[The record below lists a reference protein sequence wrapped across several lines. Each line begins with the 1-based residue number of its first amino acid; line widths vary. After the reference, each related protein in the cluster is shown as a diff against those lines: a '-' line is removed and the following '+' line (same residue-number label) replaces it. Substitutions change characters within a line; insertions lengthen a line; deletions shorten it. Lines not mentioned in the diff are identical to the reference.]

1 MNCRE
6 RMMMAIEDSC
16 SNPPV
21 VVPYLQ
27 YYFPEVV
34 DQVTSFDRDDLLQ
47 GELEVR
53 VEAQSQLHAY
63 FDCDWVRV
71 TVDRERVR
79 KQFGERAL
87 WRPAGDPVPAEELL
101 ENGLYDVAAEVTRR
115 FCDDKFIYG
124 RVGIPYGA
132 LFGDWS
138 DIAGALIALHR
149 EPDRCK
155 QVMEDA
161 IPQRLEE
168 IQAWAEVGV
177 DGLWL
182 GQWLCSADILS
193 EEDYLE
199 FIHPLDQI
207 MIDAVHSAGLI
218 SIYHFCGD
226 AVPRLKHIKRS
237 TPKVF
242 GVEESKKGFEVD
254 IGEVRAEM
262 GPDVCLMGNVDVY
275 HVVEMGTPE
284 EWAEEVRRQISVA
297 GPEKFI
303 VSCGSPITHDTPPER
318 VREFMSVAKQVR
330 DSF

>member
-1 MNCRE
+1 
-6 RMMMAIEDSC
+6 MMKAIYGSC

-27 YYFPEVV
+27 YYFPEIVE
-34 DQVTSFDRDDLLQ
+34 QVTSFSRDDYVD

-53 VEAQSQLHAY
+53 VEARSQLHDY
-63 FDCDWVRV
+63 FDCDWARV
-71 TVDRERVR
+71 TVDRERAQER
-79 KQFGERAL
+79 FGGETLR
-87 WRPAGDPVPAEELL
+87 RPSGDPVTAEELL
-101 ENGLYDVAAEVTRR
+101 DAGLYEVASEVTRR
-115 FCDDKFIYG
+115 FHDDRFVYG

-132 LFGDWS
+132 LFADWS
-138 DIAGALIALHR
+138 DIAGSLIALHR
-149 EPDRCK
+149 DPDWCK

-161 IPQRLEE
+161 LPQRLEE
-168 IQAWAEVGV
+168 IKAWAEVGV

-182 GQWLCSADILS
+182 GQWMCSADILS

-207 MIDAVHSAGLI
+207 MIDAVESAGMA

-226 AVPRLKHIKRS
+226 AIPRLKHIKTS
-237 TPKVF
+237 EPTVF

-254 IGEVRAEM
+254 IGDVREEM

-303 VSCGSPITHDTPPER
+303 VSCGSPITHDTPPEQ
-318 VREFMSVAKQVR
+318 VREYVAVAKEVR